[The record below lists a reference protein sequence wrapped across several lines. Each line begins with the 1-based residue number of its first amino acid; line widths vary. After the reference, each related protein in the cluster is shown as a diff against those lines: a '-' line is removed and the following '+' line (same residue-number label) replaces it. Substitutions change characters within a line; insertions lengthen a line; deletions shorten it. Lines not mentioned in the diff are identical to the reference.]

1 MRPVLLQ
8 ETGWSEWLPE
18 GRGLV
23 AFRTPDEAAE
33 KARQIE
39 ADYATHSQAAGKVAE
54 ECFAETKAIP
64 LALRHL

>member
-1 MRPVLLQ
+1 
-8 ETGWSEWLPE
+8 
-18 GRGLV
+18 V